1 MTTTMKA
8 AVVHEFGKPLT
19 IDEVPVPA
27 AGPGQ
32 ILVKIA
38 ATGVCHTDLH
48 AADGDWP
55 FKPKPPFIPGH
66 EGVGHVV
73 AVGNG
78 VRHVKE
84 GDRVGVPWLYT
95 ACGHCK
101 HCLGGWET
109 LCGAQQN
116 TGYSVNG
123 SFAEYVVADPNYVGH
138 LPDNVSFVEVAPIL
152 CAGVTVYKGLKVTDT
167 RPGDWVVVSGI
178 GGLGHLAVQ
187 YARAMDLNVIAVDID
202 DTKLELAKRLG
213 AALAVNARK
222 ADAVAFVRREVG
234 GAQGVLV
241 TAVSPKAF
249 EQALG
254 MIGRGGTVSLNGLPP
269 GDFPLS
275 IFDTVINGI
284 TVRGSIVGTRLD
296 LQEALNFAA
305 EGKVKATIATETLE
319 NINDIFAR
327 MHQGDIQGRIV
338 IDFHK

>member
-1 MTTTMKA
+1 MTKAMKA
-8 AVVHEFGKPLT
+8 AVVHEFGKPLR
-19 IDEVPVPA
+19 IEEVPVPA

-48 AADGDWP
+48 AAQGDWP
-55 FKPKPPFIPGH
+55 VKPKPPFIPGH
-66 EGVGHVV
+66 EGVGHIV
-73 AVGNG
+73 AVGAG

-109 LCGAQQN
+109 LCAEQQN

-123 SFAEYVVADPNYVGH
+123 SFAEYVVADANYVGH
-138 LPDNVSFVEVAPIL
+138 LPENVSFVDIAPIL

-167 RPGDWVVVSGI
+167 KPDDWVVISGI

-187 YARAMDLNVIAVDID
+187 YAKAMGLNVIAVDID
-202 DTKLELAKRLG
+202 DAKLELARQLG

-222 ADAVAFVRREVG
+222 ADPVAFVKREVG

-254 MIGRGGTVSLNGLPP
+254 MVGRGGTVSLNGLPP

-275 IFDTVINGI
+275 IFDTVIKGI

-296 LQEALNFAA
+296 LQEALNFAG
-305 EGKVKATIATETLE
+305 EGKVKATIATEALE
-319 NINDIFAR
+319 SINDIFAH
-327 MHQGDIQGRIV
+327 MHHGDIQGRIV
-338 IDFHK
+338 IDFTK